1 MSVNNALLKRLALH
15 SVVVL
20 RAELLEAL
28 APWKLDHLGVG
39 AGTVITLNCALG
51 AGRARA
57 KAA

>member
-1 MSVNNALLKRLALH
+1 MSVKNALLKRLGPH

-28 APWKLDHLGVG
+28 APWKLDHLGVSV
-39 AGTVITLNCALG
+39 GTVITLNCALG
-51 AGRARA
+51 TRKARA